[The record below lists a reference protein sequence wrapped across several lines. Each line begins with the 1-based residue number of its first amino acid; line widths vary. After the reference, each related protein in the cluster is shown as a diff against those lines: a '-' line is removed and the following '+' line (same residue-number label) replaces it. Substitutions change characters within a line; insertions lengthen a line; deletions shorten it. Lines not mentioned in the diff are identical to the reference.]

1 MMFKEWRNP
10 VMVEPGNPL
19 GEVKQVTEFRVLL
32 VDDEP
37 DFLETLVKRLKKRK
51 LEVFAA
57 SNGREAIELVKETLP
72 DVVVL
77 DVKMPDMDGI
87 ETLREIKKIKPGVEV
102 IMLTGHAN
110 VEVAI
115 QGMELGAFDY
125 LMKPMDIDELLYKLQ
140 DAYKKKWCRE
150 DDGECR
156 LPESLE
162 MPKDRS

>member
-1 MMFKEWRNP
+1 M
-10 VMVEPGNPL
+10 
-19 GEVKQVTEFRVLL
+19 TEFRVLL

-57 SNGREAIELVKETLP
+57 SNGKEALDLLRETPL

-77 DVKMPDMDGI
+77 DVRMPDMDGI
-87 ETLREIKKIKPGVEV
+87 ETLREIKKIRPGVEV

-140 DAYKKKWCRE
+140 DAYKKKWCRAE
-150 DDGECR
+150 DEECR
-156 LPESLE
+156 IPESLRVPRE
-162 MPKDRS
+162 GS